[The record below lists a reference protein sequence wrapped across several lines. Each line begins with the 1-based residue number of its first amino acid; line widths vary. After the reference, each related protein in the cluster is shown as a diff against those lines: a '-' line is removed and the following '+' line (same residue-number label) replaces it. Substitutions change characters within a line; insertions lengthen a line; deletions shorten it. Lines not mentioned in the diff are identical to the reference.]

1 MRLAV
6 VLLLVA
12 LAVAGGVWWW
22 AARGAHRPGSLA
34 WRAVD
39 RDLAARFSDVPTTTT
54 AALAAR
60 LADST
65 VTPVLLDARTE
76 AEYAVSHL
84 PGAHR
89 VDPDASPAEL
99 ADALEGID
107 RERPI
112 VVYCSVGVRSGA
124 VARRLRTAGFARV
137 ENLAGSI
144 FRWANEGRPLV
155 RAGRATGAVHP
166 YDAVWGRL
174 LDPDHRAPLPD

>member
-1 MRLAV
+1 MWLW
-6 VLLLVA
+6 
-12 LAVAGGVWWW
+12 AGR
-22 AARGAHRPGSLA
+22 AAHRPGSLA

-39 RDLAARFSDVPTTTT
+39 RDLAARFADVPTTTT
-54 AALAAR
+54 AALAAH

-65 VTPVLLDARTE
+65 VAPVLLDARTE

-89 VDPDASPAEL
+89 VDPDASAAEL
-99 ADALEGID
+99 ADALDGID
-107 RERPI
+107 RQRSV

-124 VARRLRTAGFARV
+124 VARRLQSAGFEHV

-155 RAGRATGAVHP
+155 RDGHPVEEVHP

-174 LDPDHRAPLPD
+174 LDPGRRAGGSE